1 MVTKSNDVEE
11 AKSFGFSSIKEF
23 RRARTL
29 IGSLIVETRKSNK
42 KKAYKLYKLLQEKP
56 DLKPLCEHLIQMPNL
71 DAYKTKTSAKEF
83 AMFRG
88 HNKMDSIRIVKS
100 GGAPGLGK
108 KS

>member
-1 MVTKSNDVEE
+1 MTIKSNDVKE

-23 RRARTL
+23 RRTRTL
-29 IGSLIVETRKSNK
+29 IGSLIVETRKNNK
-42 KKAYKLYKLLQEKP
+42 KAACKLYKLLQDKP
-56 DLKPLCEHLIQMPNL
+56 DLKLLCEHLIQMPNL
-71 DAYKTKTSAKEF
+71 DAYKSKASVKDF

-88 HNKMDSIRIVKS
+88 HKKMDSIRVIKA